1 MTVCLRSGTFLRP
14 MTIQFSDYDGPTGL
28 CVATGTQVLPLASPA
43 GAVAFVGSAVQAGIG
58 NDEDAAMVQS
68 LIDAAFAA
76 AA

>member
-1 MTVCLRSGTFLRP
+1 

-28 CVATGTQVLPLASPA
+28 CVATGKQILPLTSSA
-43 GAVAFVGSAVQAGIG
+43 GAVAFVGSAAQSGIG
-58 NDEDAAMVQS
+58 NAQDSADAQR